1 MRILHFLG
9 TIWRLNTFFE
19 VFVVEP
25 FPWGQLARIAD
36 VDSWYGH
43 SVECVGL
50 HHGIDGHIAENDFI
64 AFVYRLV
71 KTIGADDVT

>member
-1 MRILHFLG
+1 MGKDKHCLEIDKMFQPFFFIFFKNIAFYMRILHFLG

-36 VDSWYGH
+36 VDSW
-43 SVECVGL
+43 
-50 HHGIDGHIAENDFI
+50 
-64 AFVYRLV
+64 
-71 KTIGADDVT
+71 